1 VRPRKQNTEL
11 AVTVLEALPVPVA
24 RCSAEL
30 RYVWVS
36 ERYAEWLGI
45 PTAEIDGRPI
55 VDVLG
60 QEGMD
65 SIRPDIEEVLSGRRV
80 KREARVRFTST
91 GERWIHAEYSPT
103 YAGSGAVDGWVSS
116 VVDVTD
122 RRHAEDRLTTAHG
135 ALARLFDLS
144 VMPASSDALPEL
156 LQAVVDTAIEVT
168 AADMG
173 NVQLYDDTTGCL
185 RIAAQH
191 GFEQPFL
198 DHFAVVRGGEAAC
211 GAAILWREQ
220 VIVEDVSISPLFDD
234 RSRAAMDAAGAKSV
248 QSTLMTSREGRILG
262 VISTHWRAAHRLD
275 PERLRALEIVARQAA
290 DVLEHR
296 RQEERLREADRRKD
310 EFLAMLG
317 HELRNPLAPIV
328 TATELM
334 AMRDGAV
341 MVEERKT
348 IERQAKH
355 MIRLVDD
362 LLDVSRITRG
372 KVELRKAPVALLQVV
387 DKAVEIASQILEQ
400 RSHRLTIDVPPNLRS
415 DLDSGR
421 MVQVLANLL
430 TNAANYTDPGG
441 QVRVTAE
448 ATKTTVTVRITD
460 TGIGIA
466 PAMLP
471 FVFEP
476 FVQEKQALNRPR
488 GGLGLGLAIAKSLVE
503 LHGGSVSA
511 HSDGIGRGS
520 EFTITL
526 PRSHRKDA
534 HRAGPSKAM
543 MAKASPG
550 ARILL
555 VDDNEG
561 WAEAAAHAL
570 TLLGHEV
577 RVAHDGPEALRVVES
592 FTPTLGLLDIGLP
605 VMDGYELA
613 RRLRNLPSLAGMRL
627 VAVTGYGERAAVRR
641 SANAGFEA
649 HLVKP
654 VEVELLDEVARNASG
669 SWSQPRPAQSSHDVR
684 DRSDSR
690 RDDRGLERSA
700 GTRVP

>member
-1 VRPRKQNTEL
+1 
-11 AVTVLEALPVPVA
+11 VLSALPVAVTHCGA
-24 RCSAEL
+24 DL

-36 ERYAEWLGI
+36 ERYAEWLRI
-45 PTAEIDGRPI
+45 PGADIVGRPI
-55 VDVLG
+55 VEVLG
-60 QEGMD
+60 QRGMD
-65 SIRPDIEEVLSGRRV
+65 SIRHDIDAVLGGRTV
-80 KREARVRFTST
+80 NRERPVHFKTI
-91 GERWIHAEYSPT
+91 GDRWIQAEYSPT
-103 YAGSGAVDGWVSS
+103 YGASGAVDGWVSS

-122 RRHAEDRLTTAHG
+122 RRRAESRLTAAHD

-156 LQAVVDTAIEVT
+156 LEAVVDTAIDVT

-173 NVQLYDDTTGCL
+173 SVQLYDDTTGCL
-185 RIAAQH
+185 RIAAQR
-191 GFEQPFL
+191 GFERSFL
-198 DHFAVVRGGEAAC
+198 EHFAVVRGGDAAC
-211 GAAILWREQ
+211 GAAMQRRQQ
-220 VIVEDVSISPLFDD
+220 VIVEDVSSSPLFDD
-234 RSRAAMDAAGAKSV
+234 RSRAVMTAARVKSV
-248 QSTLMTSREGRILG
+248 QLTLMTSRQGRILG
-262 VISTHWRAAHRLD
+262 VISTHWRVANRPD
-275 PERLRALEIVARQAA
+275 VERLRVLEIVSRQAA
-290 DVLEHR
+290 DALEHR

-317 HELRNPLAPIV
+317 HELRNPLAPII

-334 AMRDGAV
+334 AMRDDAV
-341 MVEERKT
+341 MVEERKS
-348 IERQAKH
+348 IERQARH

-372 KVELRKAPVALLQVV
+372 KVDLCKEPVALAQIV

-400 RSHRLTIDVPPNLRS
+400 RSHRLSIEVPSNLRS
-415 DLDSGR
+415 DVDAGR

-430 TNAANYTDPGG
+430 TNAAKYTDPGG

-448 ATKTTVTVRITD
+448 GTKATVTIRVAD
-460 TGIGIA
+460 TGVGIA
-466 PAMLP
+466 PSMLP
-471 FVFEP
+471 VVFEP

-526 PRSHRKDA
+526 PRSHRRDA
-534 HRAGPSKAM
+534 HRAAPSKVLT
-543 MAKASPG
+543 AKATPG

-577 RVAHDGPEALRVVES
+577 RVAHDGPEALRAVDD
-592 FTPTLGLLDIGLP
+592 FTPTLALLDIGLP

-613 RRLRNLPSLAGMRL
+613 RRLRDVPSLSGMRL
-627 VAVTGYGERAAVRR
+627 VAVTGYGESAAVRR
-641 SANAGFEA
+641 SAKAGFEA

-654 VEVELLDEVARNASG
+654 VEVEMLDKVARDRTRTYGRAEAPEALTTFTGGATKGAST
-669 SWSQPRPAQSSHDVR
+669 
-684 DRSDSR
+684 
-690 RDDRGLERSA
+690 L
-700 GTRVP
+700 

>member
-1 VRPRKQNTEL
+1 VGPRKQNADL
-11 AVTVLEALPVPVA
+11 ALTVLGALPVAVT
-24 RCSAEL
+24 RCGANL
-30 RYVWVS
+30 RYIWVS
-36 ERYAEWLGI
+36 ERYAEWLGV
-45 PTAEIDGRPI
+45 PASEIEGRPI

-60 QEGMD
+60 REGMEA
-65 SIRPDIEEVLSGRRV
+65 IRPDIDEVLSGRPV
-80 KREARVRFTST
+80 KREARVHLTSI

-103 YAGSGAVDGWVSS
+103 YAASGRVDGWVSS

-122 RRHAEDRLTTAHG
+122 RRHAENRLTAAHG

-144 VMPASSDALPEL
+144 LMPASSDALPEL

-191 GFEQPFL
+191 GFERPFL

-211 GAAILWREQ
+211 GAAILRREQ
-220 VIVEDVSISPLFDD
+220 VIVEDVSTSPLYDD
-234 RSRAAMDAAGAKSV
+234 RSRAVMEAAGAKSV

-262 VISTHWRAAHRLD
+262 VISTHWRTAHRLD
-275 PERLRALEIVARQAA
+275 PERLRVLEIVSRQAA

-334 AMRDGAV
+334 AMQYGGV

-372 KVELRKAPVALLQVV
+372 KVELRKEPVALVQVV

-400 RSHRLTIDVPPNLRS
+400 RSHRLTIEVPPSLRS

-448 ATKTTVTVRITD
+448 ATKTTVTIRIAD

-466 PAMLP
+466 PTMLP

-511 HSDGIGRGS
+511 HSDGIGQGS
-520 EFTITL
+520 EFSVTL

-534 HRAGPSKAM
+534 HKASP
-543 MAKASPG
+543 AKAPRAKPSPG

-561 WAEAAAHAL
+561 WADTAAHAL
-570 TLLGHEV
+570 RLLGHEV
-577 RVAHDGPEALRVVES
+577 RVAHDGPEALRVVEA

-613 RRLRNLPSLAGMRL
+613 RRLRNIPSLSGMRL

-641 SANAGFEA
+641 SAASGFEA

-654 VEVELLDEVARNASG
+654 VEVELLDEVARDTTR
-669 SWSQPRPAQSSHDVR
+669 SWSQARSPRSVHEVMDHSEGRH
-684 DRSDSR
+684 
-690 RDDRGLERSA
+690 DDRDLERSA
-700 GTRVP
+700 GARTV